1 MSKYTT
7 ELRFICESL
16 VPNYEIKS
24 INEIIEE
31 ARQKIFDFEYPIID
45 ESYKKILETKI
56 IKHFYIREIG
66 LETYGLWK
74 LRLDSKMNEIMPF
87 YNKLYESELY
97 KIDPLINTDI
107 TKTSSTNGNNTKQ
120 GTTNNS
126 TSINNTSAIINESEN
141 INTIETNNTTTGE
154 ITTNNTSS
162 NTSSNN
168 LNSTINST
176 NVTTNDTTNTTTLN
190 DQSHHIDLNNTTY
203 DTSET
208 TANSDTPQGTLSN
221 VNELAY
227 LSSAQK
233 HTKGGMDSI
242 KSEGTV
248 NNTGTDTITI
258 DNDVNTTSQ
267 QHNTSLNTI
276 QNNGTNNEK
285 TTTSNE
291 VNNSGT
297 NTLNI
302 NNKTNSNNNTNTI
315 NETSI
320 DETSEISQDYTEN
333 IKGINGSVSEA
344 ILKYRETFLNIDMK
358 IINELE
364 ILFMQI
370 W

>member
-16 VPNYEIKS
+16 VPNYEMKS

-97 KIDPLINTDI
+97 KIDPLINTNI

-120 GTTNNS
+120 GTTNYTS
-126 TSINNTSAIINESEN
+126 SINNVSEN
-141 INTIETNNTTTGE
+141 TNTIDTNNTTTGK
-154 ITTNNTSS
+154 ITTNNNLS

-221 VNELAY
+221 VNELTY

-242 KSEGTV
+242 RSEGTV

-258 DNDVNTTSQ
+258 DNDINTTSQ

-276 QNNGTNNEK
+276 QNNATNNE
-285 TTTSNE
+285 TTTSSN
-291 VNNSGT
+291 VINNTGT

-302 NNKTNSNNNTNTI
+302 NNNTNTI
-315 NETSI
+315 NNTSI

-364 ILFMQI
+364 KLFMQI

>member
-97 KIDPLINTDI
+97 KIDPLINTNI

-120 GTTNNS
+120 GTTNNTS
-126 TSINNTSAIINESEN
+126 SINNVAEN
-141 INTIETNNTTTGE
+141 INTIDTKNTTSGK
-154 ITTNNTSS
+154 ITTNNSLS
-162 NTSSNN
+162 NTTSNN
-168 LNSTINST
+168 LNTTINAT
-176 NVTTNDTTNTTTLN
+176 NVTSNDTTNTTTLN
-190 DQSHHIDLNNTTY
+190 DKSHHIDLNNTTY

-221 VNELAY
+221 VNELTY

-248 NNTGTDTITI
+248 ENTGTDTITI
-258 DNDVNTTSQ
+258 DNDIDTTSQ
-267 QHNTSLNTI
+267 EHTTSLNTI
-276 QNNGTNNEK
+276 QNNGTNNG
-285 TTTSNE
+285 TTTSSNE
-291 VNNSGT
+291 INNTGT

-302 NNKTNSNNNTNTI
+302 NNNTNTT
-315 NETSI
+315 NKTLI

>member
-97 KIDPLINTDI
+97 KIDPLINTNI

-120 GTTNNS
+120 GTTNNTS
-126 TSINNTSAIINESEN
+126 SINNVAEN
-141 INTIETNNTTTGE
+141 INTIDTKNTTSGK
-154 ITTNNTSS
+154 ITTNNSLS
-162 NTSSNN
+162 NTTSNN
-168 LNSTINST
+168 LNTTINAT
-176 NVTTNDTTNTTTLN
+176 NVTSNDTTNTTTLN
-190 DQSHHIDLNNTTY
+190 DKSHHIDLNNTTY

-221 VNELAY
+221 VNELTY

-248 NNTGTDTITI
+248 ENTGTDTITI
-258 DNDVNTTSQ
+258 DNDIDTTSQ
-267 QHNTSLNTI
+267 EHTTSLNTI
-276 QNNGTNNEK
+276 QNNGTNNG
-285 TTTSNE
+285 TTTSSNE
-291 VNNSGT
+291 INNTGT

-302 NNKTNSNNNTNTI
+302 NNNTNTT

-320 DETSEISQDYTEN
+320 DETSEMSQDYTEN

>member
-31 ARQKIFDFEYPIID
+31 ARQKIFDFDYPIID

-97 KIDPLINTDI
+97 KIDPLINTNI
-107 TKTSSTNGNNTKQ
+107 TKTSTTNGNNTKQ
-120 GTTNNS
+120 GTNNYTS
-126 TSINNTSAIINESEN
+126 SINNVTEN
-141 INTIETNNTTTGE
+141 TNTIDTKNTTSGK
-154 ITTNNTSS
+154 ITTNNTLS

-168 LNSTINST
+168 LNSTINAT
-176 NVTTNDTTNTTTLN
+176 NVTSNDTTNTTTLN
-190 DQSHHIDLNNTTY
+190 DKSHHIDLNNTTY

-221 VNELAY
+221 VNELTY

-248 NNTGTDTITI
+248 ENTGTDTITI
-258 DNDVNTTSQ
+258 DNDIDTTSQ
-267 QHNTSLNTI
+267 EHTTSLNTI
-276 QNNGTNNEK
+276 QNNGTNNG
-285 TTTSNE
+285 TTTSTNE
-291 VNNSGT
+291 INNTGT

-302 NNKTNSNNNTNTI
+302 NNNTNTI
-315 NETSI
+315 NKTI
-320 DETSEISQDYTEN
+320 TDETSEISQDYTEN

>member
-16 VPNYEIKS
+16 VPNYETKS

-45 ESYKKILETKI
+45 ESYKKTLETKI

-87 YNKLYESELY
+87 YNKLYETELY
-97 KIDPLINTDI
+97 KIDPLINTNI
-107 TKTSSTNGNNTKQ
+107 TKTSTTNGNNTKQ
-120 GTTNNS
+120 GTTNNTS
-126 TSINNTSAIINESEN
+126 SINNVTEN
-141 INTIETNNTTTGE
+141 TNTINTKNTTSGK
-154 ITTNNTSS
+154 ITTNNTLS

-168 LNSTINST
+168 LNTTINAT
-176 NVTTNDTTNTTTLN
+176 NVTSNDTTNTTTLN
-190 DQSHHIDLNNTTY
+190 DKSHHIDLNNTTY

-221 VNELAY
+221 VNDLTY

-248 NNTGTDTITI
+248 ENTGTDTITI
-258 DNDVNTTSQ
+258 DNDIDTTSQ
-267 QHNTSLNTI
+267 EHTTSLNTI
-276 QNNGTNNEK
+276 QNNGTNNG
-285 TTTSNE
+285 TTTSSNE
-291 VNNSGT
+291 INNTGT

-302 NNKTNSNNNTNTI
+302 NNNTNTT

-333 IKGINGSVSEA
+333 IKGFNGSISEA

>member
-120 GTTNNS
+120 GTTNNTS
-126 TSINNTSAIINESEN
+126 TINNVSEN
-141 INTIETNNTTTGE
+141 INTIDTNNTTTGE
-154 ITTNNTSS
+154 IKTNNTSS
-162 NTSSNN
+162 NTSTDN

-190 DQSHHIDLNNTTY
+190 DQSHHVDLNNTTY

-221 VNELAY
+221 VNDLTY

-276 QNNGTNNEK
+276 QNNGTNNET

-291 VNNSGT
+291 INNTGT

-302 NNKTNSNNNTNTI
+302 NNNTNST

-320 DETSEISQDYTEN
+320 DETSAISQNYTEN
-333 IKGINGSVSEA
+333 IKGINGNVSEA

>member
-97 KIDPLINTDI
+97 KIDPLINTNI
-107 TKTSSTNGNNTKQ
+107 TKISSTNGNNTKQ
-120 GTTNNS
+120 GTTNNKS
-126 TSINNTSAIINESEN
+126 SINNVSEN
-141 INTIETNNTTTGE
+141 INTIETNNKTTGK
-154 ITTNNTSS
+154 ITTNNTLS

-168 LNSTINST
+168 LNSTINTT
-176 NVTTNDTTNTTTLN
+176 NVTTNDTINTTILN

-221 VNELAY
+221 VNELTY

-248 NNTGTDTITI
+248 NNTGSDTTTI
-258 DNDVNTTSQ
+258 DNDINTTSQ
-267 QHNTSLNTI
+267 QKNTTLNTI
-276 QNNGTNNEK
+276 QNNENNEEI
-285 TTTSNE
+285 TTSSNE
-291 VNNSGT
+291 INNSGI

-302 NNKTNSNNNTNTI
+302 NNDINTI

-364 ILFMQI
+364 KLFMQI

>member
-97 KIDPLINTDI
+97 KIDPLINTNI
-107 TKTSSTNGNNTKQ
+107 TKTSTTNGNNTKQ
-120 GTTNNS
+120 GTNNYTS
-126 TSINNTSAIINESEN
+126 SINNVSEN
-141 INTIETNNTTTGE
+141 TNTIETNNTTTGE
-154 ITTNNTSS
+154 ITTN

-190 DQSHHIDLNNTTY
+190 DQSHHIDINNTTY

-242 KSEGTV
+242 KTEGTV

-258 DNDVNTTSQ
+258 DNDINTTSQ
-267 QHNTSLNTI
+267 QKNTSLNTI
-276 QNNGTNNEK
+276 QNNEK

-291 VNNSGT
+291 VNNNVT

-302 NNKTNSNNNTNTI
+302 NNNTNTI
-315 NETSI
+315 NKTSI

>member
-97 KIDPLINTDI
+97 KIDPLINTNI

-120 GTTNNS
+120 GTTNYTS
-126 TSINNTSAIINESEN
+126 SINNVSEN
-141 INTIETNNTTTGE
+141 TNTIETNNTTTGE
-154 ITTNNTSS
+154 ITTN

-190 DQSHHIDLNNTTY
+190 DQSHHIDINNTTY

-267 QHNTSLNTI
+267 QHNTSLNTL
-276 QNNGTNNEK
+276 QNNEK

-291 VNNSGT
+291 VNNNVT

-302 NNKTNSNNNTNTI
+302 NNNTNTI
-315 NETSI
+315 NNTSI
-320 DETSEISQDYTEN
+320 DESSEISQDYTEN